1 LTLERYR
8 ERFTSIGAK
17 LKDAGPLEKA
27 DPLEKFDALYW
38 SLKKAPE
45 VGLAMAS
52 QEHQRLKATWDK
64 PILAQ
69 IGLNRLTGDQRGQ
82 SQWEQQF
89 DSVLQSFHRL
99 RFAMESVVRYL
110 HASGDLLAQLV
121 NSCGLLSQPL
131 GEEECSLSRVKEKL
145 LREAGK
151 YPRLVSS
158 LQAFSDS
165 AQFKYVAHACNR
177 MKHREL
183 MPIRL
188 RYGREYDPYGNRGK
202 QIATACFDAFPHID
216 KHDKRNHEQVDLE
229 SLEKMAADLLR
240 LGEQVVKEI
249 VAASQTPI

>member
-8 ERFTSIGAK
+8 ERFASIGAK

-64 PILAQ
+64 PILAE
-69 IGLNRLTGDQRGQ
+69 IGLDRLTGGQRGQ
-82 SQWEQQF
+82 SQWEQF
-89 DSVLQSFHRL
+89 DSMLQSFHRL

-131 GEEECSLSRVKEKL
+131 GEEECSLSRVKKL
-145 LREAGK
+145 LGEAEK
-151 YPRLVSS
+151 YPGLDSS

-165 AQFKYVAHACNR
+165 AQFKYVADACNR

-188 RYGREYDPYGNRGK
+188 MYGRDYDPYGNRGK

-216 KHDKRNHEQVDLE
+216 KHDKRNHEQVDLD